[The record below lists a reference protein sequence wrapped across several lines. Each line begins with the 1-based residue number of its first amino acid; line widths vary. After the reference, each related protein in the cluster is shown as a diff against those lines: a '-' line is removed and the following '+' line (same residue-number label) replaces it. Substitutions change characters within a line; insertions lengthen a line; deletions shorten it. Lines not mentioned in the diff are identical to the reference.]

1 MLGKM
6 TGPMSVVFS
15 YLDPVQ
21 RAQMQGL
28 SKEHYHFKIPVIVG
42 FWSTKFVI
50 IRHPLMVGEEFKRY
64 VRGTKESGHT
74 AGQTTISK

>member
-21 RAQMQGL
+21 RAQMQAL
-28 SKEHYHFKIPVIVG
+28 SKEYYHFKIPVIVG
-42 FWSTKFVI
+42 IVLGERFLVI
-50 IRHPLMVGEEFKRY
+50 IR
-64 VRGTKESGHT
+64 
-74 AGQTTISK
+74 